1 VLSLQPQDDTEVLT
15 DFRIRVYGASGS
27 SVKSGI
33 KAITSVD
40 PGNEAVHTKETG
52 RVSVRPEIYETVG
65 CGGGCHGGW
74 GGGGGE
80 GEIFCFILIAAM
92 MAVFTVVW
100 TVVMIVFSI
109 VTIGGFLRRR
119 YRTLVSMDREN
130 KEFIGKLSV
139 FVGKRSGV
147 LHHPLGD
154 PQYDNWVEDTFG
166 LFMKLKYLRQV
177 SLSLAFGWGFI
188 EVAFKLYQ
196 VILDPSFDYYL
207 WPFRYVM
214 IAIFAPLIFY
224 SPVLEMKFR
233 EAFKMGEEMTTML
246 VHRESSFNPDHPM
259 TFEEEP
265 KAVNK

>member
-1 VLSLQPQDDTEVLT
+1 MLSLQPQDDTEVLA
-15 DFRIRVYGASGS
+15 DPKIRVYGASGS
-27 SVKSGI
+27 SVRSGI
-33 KAITSVD
+33 KSITGVD
-40 PGNEAVHTKETG
+40 PGNGAVHTEETG
-52 RVSVRPEIYETVG
+52 RVSVRSEMYEATG
-65 CGGGCHGGW
+65 CGGDCYGGW
-74 GGGGGE
+74 AGGGGE

-92 MAVFTVVW
+92 MAVFAVVW

-119 YRTLVSMDREN
+119 YRTLVSIEREN

-139 FVGKRSGV
+139 VVGRRGGV

-166 LFMKLKYLRQV
+166 LFMRLKYLRQV
-177 SLSLAFGWGFI
+177 SISMAFGWGFI

-196 VILDPSFDYYL
+196 VVLDPSFDYYL

-214 IAIFAPLIFY
+214 IVIFVPLIFY
-224 SPVLEMKFR
+224 SPLLEMKFR
-233 EAFKMGEEMTTML
+233 EAFAMGEEIMTMMI
-246 VHRESSFNPDHPM
+246 HREASFNPDHPM

-265 KAVNK
+265 KLVSK